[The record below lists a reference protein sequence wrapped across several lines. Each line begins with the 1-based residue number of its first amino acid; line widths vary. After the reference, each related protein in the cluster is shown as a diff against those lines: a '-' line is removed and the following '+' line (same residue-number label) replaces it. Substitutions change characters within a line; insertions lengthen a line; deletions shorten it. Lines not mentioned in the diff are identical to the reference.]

1 MTYILRAE
9 DRPLIEA
16 ALRLGDWILGE
27 RISRKQRKT
36 VEKLQDALRVLER
49 SPARITAEY
58 GIEARYGIEDGNGIY
73 RAWRVGLSPAGLEI
87 FSVYTPDRK
96 IEFEEKIAN
105 ELNFWL
111 RPGAGESAHDGFYV
125 KQWIDEVR
133 DPARIRAEATLFSVV
148 ATLD

>member
-1 MTYILRAE
+1 MTYILRPD

-27 RISRKQRKT
+27 KISRKQRKA
-36 VEKLQDALRVLER
+36 VEALQDAIRSLER
-49 SPARITAEY
+49 APERITAEY
-58 GIEARYGIEDGNGIY
+58 GIEARYGIEEGAGVY

-87 FSVYTPDRK
+87 FSVYTPDKK

-111 RPGAGESAHDGFYV
+111 RPGAGPSSHDGFYV
-125 KQWIDEVR
+125 RQWIDEVR
-133 DPARIRAEATLFSVV
+133 DPGRIRTEATLFSVV
-148 ATLD
+148 ATRD